1 MMISTRQKEVTMPS
15 EANYSYTVKIA
26 NQHLFTIRGD
36 NWSEFAS
43 NIDTVLDNVQL
54 VAEKLATLA
63 AMGAAAPV
71 VNVDVPVPAPE
82 PAAAPGWGTA
92 PATPAPNAF
101 AQAAVPS
108 CAHGPR
114 TPVSKVGAKGPWKAW
129 MCNAPQGGAKCDPIW
144 VDKKDAAAWNNFPA

>member
-1 MMISTRQKEVTMPS
+1 MS
-15 EANYSYTVKIA
+15 EAKFSFTTKIA
-26 NQHLFTIRGD
+26 GDLFTIRGD
-36 NWSEFAS
+36 EWSEFAV
-43 NIDTVLDNVQL
+43 NVDTVLDNAQL
-54 VAEKLATLA
+54 VAEKLTALA
-63 AMGAAAPV
+63 ALGAASPL
-71 VNVDVPVPAPE
+71 VNVDVPPPAPE
-82 PAAAPGWGTA
+82 PAAAPGWGASPAA
-92 PATPAPNAF
+92 PAAPAPNAF